1 LNKDILGKQGEKIAE
16 KFMLSKGY
24 ELLCRNYR
32 YNRAETDLILIE
44 KKTNTLV
51 FTEVK
56 TRRSRTFG
64 EPEES
69 ITIKKAEQMLK
80 SADGFLSEHPEYED
94 YEKRIDVVTIFIQGN
109 KKIIN
114 HIENALE

>member
-1 LNKDILGKQGEKIAE
+1 MNKDILGKQGEKIAE

-32 YNRAETDLILIE
+32 YNRAETDLILLD
-44 KKTNTLV
+44 KKLKTLV

-56 TRRSRTFG
+56 TRRSKTFG

-69 ITIKKAEQMLK
+69 ITYRKSEQMLK
-80 SADGFLSEHPEYED
+80 SADGFISEHPEYED
-94 YEKRIDVVTIFIQGN
+94 YERRIDVVTIYIEGN
-109 KKIIN
+109 KTIVN
-114 HIENALE
+114 HIENAV

>member
-1 LNKDILGKQGEKIAE
+1 MKKVLGKFGEDLAE

-32 YNRAETDLILIE
+32 YNRAETDIILID
-44 KKTNTLV
+44 KKSKTIV

-56 TRRSRTFG
+56 TRRSKTFG

-69 ITIKKAEQMLK
+69 ITFRKSEQMIK
-80 SADGFLSEHPEYED
+80 SADGFISEHPEYED
-94 YEKRIDVVTIFIQGN
+94 YDRRIDVVTIYIEGN
-109 KKIIN
+109 KKTIT
-114 HIENALE
+114 HIENAV